1 MPGPVRL
8 VEQGG
13 EEQVFYA
20 SGGFLEVQRD
30 VVTILADTALRAADV
45 DEAAAEE
52 ARKSAEEALAN
63 QSGELDYGRAS
74 AQLAEAAAQ
83 LATLRKLKPGQGEA
97 DRSSSKNRHPGGFF
111 VFYSPL
117 AMMQLALEG
126 DVVSSEDPKLE
137 LYWPRARVAYALP
150 QAQGPASAGGQ
161 ATA

>member
-1 MPGPVRL
+1 MAMTIHCDIVSAEAQIYSGLVELLVATGSEGELGVCYGHAPLLTALVPVPVRI

-13 EEQVFYA
+13 AKQVFYA

-52 ARKSAEEALAN
+52 SRKAAEDALAN

-83 LATLRKLKPGQGEA
+83 LATLRKMKA
-97 DRSSSKNRHPGGFF
+97 
-111 VFYSPL
+111 
-117 AMMQLALEG
+117 
-126 DVVSSEDPKLE
+126 
-137 LYWPRARVAYALP
+137 RAGR
-150 QAQGPASAGGQ
+150 G
-161 ATA
+161 